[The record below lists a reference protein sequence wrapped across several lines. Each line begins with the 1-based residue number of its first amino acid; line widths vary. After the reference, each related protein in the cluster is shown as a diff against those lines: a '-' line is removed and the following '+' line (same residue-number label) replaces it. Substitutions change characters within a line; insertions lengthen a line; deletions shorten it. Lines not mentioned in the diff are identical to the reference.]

1 MNDFILVPTPA
12 FTLAMITRPTFSVTN
27 VKKKTVITDSETL

>member
-27 VKKKTVITDSETL
+27 VKRTVRTDSETL